1 MNELQGVSDRESYF
15 VSINPSSSPAE
26 ESIKRRL
33 VYEHPLF
40 DLKAVAAQ
48 DRLPG
53 LHEAGNETRRYFCGA
68 WQRYGFHEDG
78 LWSAVNVCAEI
89 LGRDPWL

>member
-1 MNELQGVSDRESYF
+1 VSESEQYF
-15 VSINPSSSPAE
+15 VSINPSSQPAG

-40 DLKAVAAQ
+40 DLEAVAAQ
-48 DRLPG
+48 KRLPA
-53 LHEAGNETRRYFCGA
+53 LHAAGDETKRYFCGA

-78 LWSAVNVCAEI
+78 LWSAVNVCAQI
-89 LGRDPWL
+89 LGRDPWR